1 MRKTI
6 GIKVDVDTFRGMR
19 EGVPSLIAL
28 FDRYG
33 IKASFFVPM
42 GKDHTGRTVKR
53 VLRRGFLEKAGRVGV
68 VDTYGVRTL
77 LYGLLL
83 PGPEIAVK
91 NRSLLVRIKED
102 GHEVGIHGLDHV
114 FWHDNIRNLSRERTI
129 EELDRAVTVYRDVFR
144 EEPRAFAAPGWN
156 ISTFALE
163 HLKKSGFFYTSN
175 ARGRF
180 PFYPKLEGRVFPLL
194 EIPSTLPTLDEM
206 VGMKGTDPEELARYF
221 LSLLGNGL
229 EILTVHTELEGRKWG
244 LFLENLV
251 RGALDKGYT
260 FSRLADIAEMLEKD
274 ATPPPVAKVM
284 FGEIEG
290 RAGQVCLQAG

>member
-1 MRKTI
+1 MKKTI

-33 IKASFFVPM
+33 VKASFFVPM

-53 VLRRGFLEKAGRVGV
+53 VLRRGFLKKAGRVGV
-68 VDTYGVRTL
+68 VDTYGIRTL

-83 PGPEIAVK
+83 PGPEIAGK
-91 NRSLLVRIKED
+91 NRSLLVRIKEN

-114 FWHDNIRNLSRERTI
+114 FWHDNIRNLSQKRTI
-129 EELDRAVTVYRDVFR
+129 RELDRAVAVYR
-144 EEPRAFAAPGWN
+144 ELLGEKPQAFAAPGWN

-163 HLKKSGFFYTSN
+163 YLEKAGFFYTSN

-180 PFYPKLEGRVFPLL
+180 PFYPKLEERVFSLL

-206 VGMKGTDPEELARYF
+206 VGVKGIEPAELARHF

-229 EILTVHTELEGRKWG
+229 EILTVHTELEGGKWS
-244 LFLENLV
+244 LFLDMFV
-251 RGALDKGYT
+251 RGALDKGYS
-260 FSRLADIAEMLEKD
+260 FSRLADIAEMVEK
-274 ATPPPVAKVM
+274 AKSPQTAKVM

-290 RAGQVCLQAG
+290 RAGQVCLQAP